1 MNISLRRSTLALLA
15 SSLLLT
21 IGRGATLPFMTIYL
35 SRQYHLSVDL
45 IGYAMTVALT
55 IGVVFSLGFG
65 ILADKF
71 DKKRYMLLA
80 ICGFASGFIA
90 IPLVHNV
97 VVVVLLFALIN
108 CAYSVF
114 ATVLKAWF
122 ADNLSA
128 TNKTKIF
135 SLNYTVL
142 NIGWTVGPPLGT
154 LLVMQSINLPFWL
167 AAACSAL
174 PLVFI

>member
-1 MNISLRRSTLALLA
+1 MHPGLRRSTLALLA

-35 SRQYHLSVDL
+35 NRQYGLGVDL
-45 IGYAMTVALT
+45 IGYALTSALT

-80 ICGFASGFIA
+80 ITAFACGFIA
-90 IPLVHNV
+90 IPMVHNV
-97 VVVVLLFALIN
+97 ILVVLLFALIN

-114 ATVLKAWF
+114 STCF
-122 ADNLSA
+122 FGDFQRRYSRSA
-128 TNKTKIF
+128 KLF
-135 SLNYTVL
+135 MPPA
-142 NIGWTVGPPLGT
+142 NI
-154 LLVMQSINLPFWL
+154 
-167 AAACSAL
+167 C
-174 PLVFI
+174 